1 MHAVIAERRSTTMVQ
16 ANALPCRP
24 VAAGALTWLAIH
36 ALALWPHG
44 LWTAR
49 RMADGSDDPLGAAA
63 VVVLLTWLWR
73 EREAL
78 RPTPRLAWLGVAALL
93 AISASAALLAAPP
106 LAAAL
111 LAVLSL
117 AAHACA
123 WLPERAPRVALAGLA
138 LLALPL
144 VASLQFYVGY
154 PLRVFT
160 AQWSAWMLQALGTEA
175 ERSGASMTVGGQ
187 LVIVDAPCSG
197 VQMAWM
203 AYFAA
208 FGAAAFARRRDGAL
222 VRRLPLVGLTVLI
235 ANVLRNT
242 ALVALEARPQGLAP
256 WAHEAI
262 GLLALAAVV
271 AITLRLVVPR
281 VGAPS

>member
-1 MHAVIAERRSTTMVQ
+1 MMTAAI
-16 ANALPCRP
+16 ALPCRP
-24 VAAGALTWLAIH
+24 VAAGALTWLSIH

-44 LWTAR
+44 LWAAR

-63 VVVLLTWLWR
+63 ALALLAWLWR
-73 EREAL
+73 EHEVL
-78 RPTPRLAWLGVAALL
+78 RPTPRLAWLGAAALL
-93 AISASAALLAAPP
+93 ALSATAALFAAPP

-123 WLPERAPRVALAGLA
+123 WLPERTPRVALAGLA

-160 AQWSAWMLQALGTEA
+160 AQFSAWMLQAIGTEA

-235 ANVLRNT
+235 TNVLRNT

-271 AITLRLVVPR
+271 VITLRLVAPR